1 MASLDAALA
10 ELDNIINEV
19 QTSPRLNGG
28 DRVKLV
34 IEVRSRIIAQI
45 VLLNS
50 SIAGDSRL
58 QASPELAKAFGERLT
73 ALRVGMAGLQ
83 AKWRAADLAEKFEL
97 YAVESRPVAESISDF
112 VKWAKQA
119 RAA

>member
-10 ELDNIINEV
+10 ELDSIINEV
-19 QTSPRLNGG
+19 QTSPRLQGG

-50 SIAGDSRL
+50 SISEDSRL

-73 ALRVGMAGLQ
+73 ALRVSMAGLQ
-83 AKWRAADLAEKFEL
+83 AKWRAADLAERFDV
-97 YAVESRPVAESISDF
+97 YAVESLPVANAVADF
-112 VKWAKQA
+112 VKWAKQT